1 MKKPVFYSEIAYPVG
16 VLLLALA
23 TALMERG
30 GLGMS
35 IVVAPAYV
43 VHLKLAEFWSFF
55 SFGMAEY
62 LLQGLVLILTL
73 VLVGR
78 VRIAWVLSFGT
89 TILYGLALDGF
100 MALTAGIPSTLWVRI
115 FIYVFGFA
123 LCVTAVGFMLH
134 SYLPPSAYDLYA
146 KLMTAKTG
154 RPLSVIKTTYDIASL
169 LVAVV
174 LSLWFFGEIRG
185 VGIGTVGG
193 ALLGGV
199 CIRWMMVLQDRL
211 FDFRDRFSGRRFFE

>member
-1 MKKPVFYSEIAYPVG
+1 MKKTVFYSELAYPIG
-16 VLLLALA
+16 VLLLAFA

-30 GLGMS
+30 GFGMS

-43 VHLKLAEFWSFF
+43 VHLKLSEIWSFF

-73 VLVGR
+73 ILVGR

-100 MALTAGIPSTLWVRI
+100 MALTAGMPSALWVRI
-115 FIYVFGFA
+115 FIYILGFA

-154 RPLSVIKTTYDIASL
+154 RPFSVIKTTYDLASL
-169 LVAVV
+169 VVAVA
-174 LSLWFFGEIRG
+174 LSLWFFGHVRG

-199 CIRWMMVLQDRL
+199 CIRRVMMWQDGL
-211 FDFRDRFSGRRFFE
+211 FEFRDRFGGRRFFE

>member
-1 MKKPVFYSEIAYPVG
+1 MKKPVFCTELAYLIG
-16 VLLLALA
+16 VIMLAFA

-35 IVVAPAYV
+35 IVVAPAYA
-43 VHLKLAEFWSFF
+43 VHLKLSEVWAWFT
-55 SFGMAEY
+55 FGTAEY

-78 VRIAWVLSFGT
+78 VRLTWVLSFGT
-89 TILYGLALDGF
+89 TLLYGALLDGF
-100 MALTAGIPSTLWVRI
+100 MALTAVPAALWAQI
-115 FIYVFGFA
+115 CLYVLGFV
-123 LCVTAVGFMLH
+123 LCVTAVGLMLH

-154 RPLSVIKTTYDIASL
+154 RPLSVIKTTYDLISL
-169 LVAVV
+169 AVAIG
-174 LSLWFFGEIRG
+174 LGLLFFGTIRG

-193 ALLGGV
+193 ALLGGI
-199 CIRWMMVLQDRL
+199 CIRRVMVWQDRL
-211 FDFRDRFSGRRFFE
+211 FIFRDRLPWRKYFE

>member
-1 MKKPVFYSEIAYPVG
+1 MKKPVFYTELAYPVG
-16 VLLLALA
+16 LFLLAFA

-43 VHLKLAEFWSFF
+43 VHLKLSQFWSFF

-73 VLVGR
+73 VLVRR
-78 VRIAWVLSFGT
+78 VRVTWVLTFGT
-89 TILYGLALDGF
+89 TLLYGLALDGC
-100 MALTAGIPSTLWVRI
+100 MALTAAIPTILWVRVTVYVI
-115 FIYVFGFA
+115 GFI

-134 SYLPPSAYDLYA
+134 TYLPPSAYELYA
-146 KLMTAKTG
+146 KLLTAKTG
-154 RPLSVIKTTYDIASL
+154 RSFSVIKTTYDLASL
-169 LVAVV
+169 AVAVG
-174 LSLWFFGEIRG
+174 LSLLFFGGIRG
-185 VGIGTVGG
+185 VGVGTVAG

-199 CIRWMMVLQDRL
+199 CIRRMMVWQDRL
-211 FDFRDRFSGRRFFE
+211 FDFRDRFPGRRYFE

>member
-1 MKKPVFYSEIAYPVG
+1 
-16 VLLLALA
+16 
-23 TALMERG
+23 
-30 GLGMS
+30 
-35 IVVAPAYV
+35 
-43 VHLKLAEFWSFF
+43 
-55 SFGMAEY
+55 
-62 LLQGLVLILTL
+62 
-73 VLVGR
+73 
-78 VRIAWVLSFGT
+78 
-89 TILYGLALDGF
+89 
-100 MALTAGIPSTLWVRI
+100 
-115 FIYVFGFA
+115 
-123 LCVTAVGFMLH
+123 MLH

-169 LVAVV
+169 IVAVV

-193 ALLGGV
+193 ALLGGI

>member
-1 MKKPVFYSEIAYPVG
+1 MKKPVFYSEVAYVVG

-35 IVVAPAYV
+35 IVVAPAYA
-43 VHLKLAEFWSFF
+43 VHLKLSEIWSFF
-55 SFGMAEY
+55 SFGLAEY

-73 VLVGR
+73 ILVGR

-100 MALTAGIPSTLWVRI
+100 MALTAGMPASLWVRI
-115 FIYVFGFA
+115 PLYVLGFV

-169 LVAVV
+169 VVAIV
-174 LSLWFFGEIRG
+174 LSLLFFGEIRG

-211 FDFRDRFSGRRFFE
+211 FDFRDRFGARRFFE

>member
-1 MKKPVFYSEIAYPVG
+1 MKKPVFYTELAYPIG

-43 VHLKLAEFWSFF
+43 VHLKLSEIWPFF

-73 VLVGR
+73 VLVRR
-78 VRIAWVLSFGT
+78 VRVTWVLTFGT
-89 TILYGLALDGF
+89 TLLYGLALDGC
-100 MALTAGIPSTLWVRI
+100 MALTAAIPTILWVRVTVYI
-115 FIYVFGFA
+115 VGFI

-134 SYLPPSAYDLYA
+134 TYLPPSAYELYA
-146 KLMTAKTG
+146 KLLTAKTG
-154 RPLSVIKTTYDIASL
+154 RSFSVIKTTYDLASL
-169 LVAVV
+169 AVAVG
-174 LSLWFFGEIRG
+174 LSLLFFGGIRG
-185 VGIGTVGG
+185 VGVGTVAG

-199 CIRWMMVLQDRL
+199 CIRWMMVWQDRL
-211 FDFRDRFSGRRFFE
+211 FDFRDRFPGRRYFE

>member
-1 MKKPVFYSEIAYPVG
+1 MKKPVFYSELAYPVG

-30 GLGMS
+30 GFGMS

-43 VHLKLAEFWSFF
+43 VHLKLSEIWSFF

-73 VLVGR
+73 ILVGR
-78 VRIAWVLSFGT
+78 VRVAWVLSFGT

-100 MALTAGIPSTLWVRI
+100 MALIVGLPTALWIRVLV
-115 FIYVFGFA
+115 YVFGFI

-146 KLMTAKTG
+146 KLLTAKTG
-154 RPLSVIKTTYDIASL
+154 RPFSFIKTTYDLASL
-169 LVAVV
+169 AVAVG
-174 LSLWFFGEIRG
+174 LGLLFFGEIRG
-185 VGIGTVGG
+185 VGVGTVGG
-193 ALLGGV
+193 ALLGGI
-199 CIRWMMVLQDRL
+199 CIRYTMAWQDRL
-211 FDFRDRFSGRRFFE
+211 FEFRDRFSCRVFFE

>member
-1 MKKPVFYSEIAYPVG
+1 MKKPVFYSEMAYPVG

-100 MALTAGIPSTLWVRI
+100 MTLTAGIPSALWVRI
-115 FIYVFGFA
+115 AIYVLGFI

-146 KLMTAKTG
+146 KLLTAKTG
-154 RPLSVIKTTYDIASL
+154 RPYSVIKTTYDLASL

-193 ALLGGV
+193 ALLGGI
-199 CIRWMMVLQDRL
+199 CIRWMMVWQDRV
-211 FDFRDRFSGRRFFE
+211 FDFRDRFAGRRFFE

>member
-100 MALTAGIPSTLWVRI
+100 MALTAGMPSTLWVRI

-169 LVAVV
+169 IVAVV

-193 ALLGGV
+193 ALLGGI